1 MCSYSKHKGVG
12 GVPDLGTLRIVWY
25 HRVIDPSAP
34 VPTISNSPYNT

>member
-12 GVPDLGTLRIVWY
+12 GVVYFRVPRFVWY

-34 VPTISNSPYNT
+34 VPTISNLP